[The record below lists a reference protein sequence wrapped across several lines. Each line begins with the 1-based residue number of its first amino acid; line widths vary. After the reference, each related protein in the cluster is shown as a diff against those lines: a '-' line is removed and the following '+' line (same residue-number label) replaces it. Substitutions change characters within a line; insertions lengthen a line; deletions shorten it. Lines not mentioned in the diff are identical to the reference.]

1 MTTGMDPFRHRWR
14 GLLRRFDM
22 KDLAAAL
29 RFAIPVSA
37 ISLIS
42 SLPVWGT
49 ALVVMAASATGIGIT
64 RAIRSVRHG
73 TQPSTVD
80 IDGDA
85 FVIGPVARNARPT
98 TIPFRI
104 VQRFIL
110 DGLGLSTAIE
120 RRLMDNEVPAIP
132 WLTIEY
138 RDARLKILYKP
149 VYVMA
154 DAPNFPMLCRAVAD
168 IPGAKLMI
176 SHKYAT
182 RDEWLAAVDT
192 CEESMLGRRIGRGD
206 IDDRHSITKE
216 LFDGL

>member
-1 MTTGMDPFRHRWR
+1 MTTGMDPYRHRWL
-14 GLLRRFDM
+14 GIVRRFDM

-37 ISLIS
+37 FSLVS
-42 SLPVWGT
+42 SLPVWGM
-49 ALVVMAASATGIGIT
+49 ALVVTAAAAVGIGIT
-64 RAIRSVRHG
+64 RAIRSVKHG

-98 TIPFRI
+98 TIPFRT

-110 DGLGLSTAIE
+110 DGPGLSTTME
-120 RRLMDNEVPAIP
+120 RRLMDNEVPDMP

-138 RDARLKILYKP
+138 RDTRLKVLYKP
-149 VYVMA
+149 VYIMA
-154 DAPNFPMLCRAVAD
+154 DAPNFLALCRAVAD
-168 IPGAKLMI
+168 IPGAKLMV
-176 SHKYAT
+176 SHKYVT
-182 RDEWLAAVDT
+182 LDEWQAAVNT
-192 CEESMLGRRIGRGD
+192 SEEFVTSRRLGRKD
-206 IDDRHSITKE
+206 IDDRHSITEK